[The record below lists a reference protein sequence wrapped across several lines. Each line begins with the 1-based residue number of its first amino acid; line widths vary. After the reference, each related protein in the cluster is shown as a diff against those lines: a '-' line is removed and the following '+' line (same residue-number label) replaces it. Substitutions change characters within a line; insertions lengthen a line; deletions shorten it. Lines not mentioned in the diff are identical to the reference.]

1 MPRAKTS
8 RAEPWRPH
16 LTEDEA
22 DTIARAEAA
31 KESWRLLKHQRA
43 LIISRASTRA
53 RRAGEAQPRKE
64 A

>member
-1 MPRAKTS
+1 MARAKST
-8 RAEPWRPH
+8 RAEQWRPH
-16 LTEDEA
+16 LTEEEA
-22 DTIARAEAA
+22 ATLARAEAA

>member
-1 MPRAKTS
+1 MTVPTRP
-8 RAEPWRPH
+8 EPWRPH
-16 LTEDEA
+16 LTEEEA
-22 DTIARAEAA
+22 AVIARADAA
-31 KESWRLLKHQRA
+31 KEDWRLLKHQRA